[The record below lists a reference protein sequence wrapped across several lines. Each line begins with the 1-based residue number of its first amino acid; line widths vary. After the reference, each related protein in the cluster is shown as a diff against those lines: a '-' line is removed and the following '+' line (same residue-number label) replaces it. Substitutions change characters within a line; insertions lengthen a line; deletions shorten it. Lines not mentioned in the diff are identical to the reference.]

1 MPSRVSGNLP
11 PGSKL
16 IDVDGVPVALIGPA
30 VEPSSPFMSPVM
42 AFDPTPRPFPV
53 ASLYRNGSEA
63 QAEAWDGLIEFF
75 AGSTEARA
83 GA

>member
-1 MPSRVSGNLP
+1 MATRVSGILP
-11 PGSKL
+11 PGSKFF
-16 IDVDGVPVALIGPA
+16 DVDGVPVALMGPA
-30 VEPSSPFMSPVM
+30 VEPTSPFKSPVM
-42 AFDPTPRPFPV
+42 AFDSTPRPFPV